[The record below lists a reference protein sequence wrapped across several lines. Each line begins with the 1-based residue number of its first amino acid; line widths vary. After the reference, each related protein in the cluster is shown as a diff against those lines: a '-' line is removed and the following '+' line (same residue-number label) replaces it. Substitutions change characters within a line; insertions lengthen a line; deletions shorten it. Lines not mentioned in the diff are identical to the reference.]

1 MTVLLGRIVVAEVAL
16 TVTAD
21 RRPAQAPPTRD
32 VARPYRRIF
41 ASYSH
46 KDASIVTEVSAY
58 ARTLGDRYLVDVTD
72 LRAGENWSQG
82 LEQLIQQADIF
93 QLFWSS
99 NSMASP
105 HVRREWEHALS
116 LGRPDFVRPTYWE
129 DPMPEQPGL
138 PPEALVRLHFQK
150 MCFPAAPALATEDP
164 ASPPQ
169 RPRRR
174 TLTAVASAATL
185 VVLGVFALALVNQPA
200 SYTAPTAAMP
210 SPSAI
215 ERPGPVPPATAP
227 SKARPAPTHRADKV
241 FGEVIVDG
249 RPGAKVT
256 IDGRSYG
263 RTPITRPIRLPRG
276 WHLLVVTQPGYPT
289 LRERFRIEGEE
300 KRVINLR
307 REPVLNIE

>member
-1 MTVLLGRIVVAEVAL
+1 
-16 TVTAD
+16 
-21 RRPAQAPPTRD
+21 
-32 VARPYRRIF
+32 
-41 ASYSH
+41 
-46 KDASIVTEVSAY
+46 VSAY

-129 DPMPEQPGL
+129 DPMPERPGL

-150 MCFPAAPALATEDP
+150 MCFPAARALATEDP

-200 SYTAPTAAMP
+200 SYITAPTAALP

-215 ERPGPVPPATAP
+215 EGPGPVTKPTLVLPSPPPIDVGSRPGPVPPATSP
-227 SKARPAPTHRADKV
+227 SKARPAPTHRPGKV

-256 IDGRSYG
+256 IDGRSCG

-289 LRERFRIEGEE
+289 LRESFRIEGGE
-300 KRVINLR
+300 KRVIDLR